1 MTCRYQVT
9 LKEIFKEYCILFG
22 AESLE
27 QSNVGF
33 GSLHTAA
40 ILFEGI
46 FQLRLATDVDPSDE
60 LRGKLGWTFA
70 YDEESDLDRIIRFNY
85 PIAER
90 SFVDNVGVFVKSA
103 YLDGQYIDDS
113 LIGQMVNLGSQSY
126 FDGTAGAN
134 GREPI
139 INFELHV
146 GNDNDYICGRSNMPP
161 VGNGAFAIRPEL
173 AAELGL
179 GSMIKLKALKES
191 RKQALQS
198 TGNSIDR
205 QRLVNI
211 DRSLNFGVLMMQV
224 DYNTRIDELILNPYN
239 SEVVKIIYDKA
250 IRNLLFRALFYS
262 FDGDGLIGHV
272 RGEIVSNFR

>member
-70 YDEESDLDRIIRFNY
+70 YDEEPDLNRIIRFNY

-134 GREPI
+134 GR
-139 INFELHV
+139 
-146 GNDNDYICGRSNMPP
+146 
-161 VGNGAFAIRPEL
+161 
-173 AAELGL
+173 
-179 GSMIKLKALKES
+179 
-191 RKQALQS
+191 
-198 TGNSIDR
+198 T
-205 QRLVNI
+205 
-211 DRSLNFGVLMMQV
+211 
-224 DYNTRIDELILNPYN
+224 YNQ
-239 SEVVKIIYDKA
+239 
-250 IRNLLFRALFYS
+250 F
-262 FDGDGLIGHV
+262 
-272 RGEIVSNFR
+272 